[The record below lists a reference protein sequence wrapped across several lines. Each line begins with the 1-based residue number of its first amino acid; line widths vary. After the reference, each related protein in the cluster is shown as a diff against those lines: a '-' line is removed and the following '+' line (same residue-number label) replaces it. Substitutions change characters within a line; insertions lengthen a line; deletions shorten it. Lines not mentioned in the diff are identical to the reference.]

1 MAELGRCLAELGGAV
16 AVALGSGGWTGIGCD
31 RGRGDGIG
39 PGWPHC
45 GRCQSGARFDA
56 VGLVVGTAWAAGPT
70 DSTQSQSGVAGLDRH
85 DGARAEP
92 LGAAVGSG
100 CGCSF
105 GPSLCITHLFG
116 SRPDD
121 GPDGP
126 DDWVLATSD
135 LATAHSRMIQHTSHR
150 HRSHRLRWLALAV
163 VSTSLLMGG
172 CRRAAAPEGALQL
185 WTLQLAPKF
194 NTYMEQVIDRWDD
207 EHPDAPVRWTDLP
220 WGSVERKLLAAV
232 FARTAP
238 DVVNLNPP
246 FAANL
251 ASKGGLTDLTPLLPP
266 DAAQRYLPSV
276 WRAARDPKAG
286 QIAVPWYLT
295 VRLSLVNQQLLQQ
308 AGVKEPPRRWED
320 VPDFA
325 RRIRERTG
333 RYGLFVTAVPD
344 DSAELLESMVQMG
357 VVLLDEQQRAGFD
370 SPEGR
375 KAFAFWTDLYR
386 EGLLPREVVSQG
398 QRRAIELYQ
407 SGELALLAS
416 GAEFLRSIQT
426 NAPGVAAV
434 TIPQPPLTGDDGT
447 ANVALMTLAVPRQSQ
462 RPQEALSFALDLTNG
477 PNQARFAREARVL
490 PSSLAAL
497 RQVRAELEAE
507 RPATPEQA
515 QIRAARLLSAKTLE
529 GARVLVPATP
539 GVKRLQSIVYTQL
552 QRAMLGQISSEEAVR
567 TAAEQWNRYS
577 EARWP

>member
-1 MAELGRCLAELGGAV
+1 
-16 AVALGSGGWTGIGCD
+16 
-31 RGRGDGIG
+31 
-39 PGWPHC
+39 
-45 GRCQSGARFDA
+45 
-56 VGLVVGTAWAAGPT
+56 
-70 DSTQSQSGVAGLDRH
+70 
-85 DGARAEP
+85 
-92 LGAAVGSG
+92 
-100 CGCSF
+100 
-105 GPSLCITHLFG
+105 
-116 SRPDD
+116 
-121 GPDGP
+121 
-126 DDWVLATSD
+126 
-135 LATAHSRMIQHTSHR
+135 MIQHTSTR
-150 HRSHRLRWLALAV
+150 RRWLALAL
-163 VSTSLLMGG
+163 VSTSLLIGG

-194 NTYMEQVIDRWDD
+194 NTYMEQVIDRWDAD
-207 EHPDAPVRWTDLP
+207 HPDAPVRWTDLP

-276 WRAARDPKAG
+276 WRAAGDPKAG

-308 AGVKEPPRRWED
+308 AGVSSPPRRWED
-320 VPDFA
+320 VPAFA
-325 RRIRERTG
+325 RQDSRANRALWPVCHGRARRFRRIAGVDGADGG
-333 RYGLFVTAVPD
+333 RVAGSKTA
-344 DSAELLESMVQMG
+344 S
-357 VVLLDEQQRAGFD
+357 GFD

-426 NAPGVAAV
+426 NAPGVASV
-434 TIPQPPLTGDDGT
+434 TSPQPPLTGGDGT
-447 ANVALMTLAVPRQSQ
+447 ANVALMTLAVPRQSE
-462 RPQEALSFALDLTNG
+462 RPREALSFALDLTER

-490 PSSLAAL
+490 PSSLEAL

-515 QIRAARLLSAKTLE
+515 QIREARLLSAKTLE
-529 GARVLVPATP
+529 RARVLVPATP